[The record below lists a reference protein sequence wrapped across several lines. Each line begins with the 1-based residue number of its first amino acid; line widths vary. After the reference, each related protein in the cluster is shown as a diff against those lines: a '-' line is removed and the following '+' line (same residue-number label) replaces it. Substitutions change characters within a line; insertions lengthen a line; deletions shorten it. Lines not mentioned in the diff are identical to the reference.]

1 MGTSNSNSTNSPK
14 KQDDLFT
21 VITSELYKCSN
32 NEKYI
37 INQLSEVK
45 HKKLRGLYL
54 LNQCTS
60 NDSQKL
66 FFESET
72 LPQNSII
79 YYFSSSSKI
88 PILKTYSEIEAF
100 QPFNDPQFYKIIIL
114 STNSSTNDN
123 ISNLEISKYIQ
134 DKGGFKYDMV
144 LDFTKSEENLS
155 QMEKNAIKN
164 NMIISISSVGFEEQK
179 LNPDNKKEIF
189 KITGNI
195 NNNSILY
202 VIKWLFNDKMPKEGN
217 DNSDI
222 INNQIKH
229 IMIKNSII
237 DDINSFNKLVNILNC
252 FPIQLFTFCENS
264 ISNDIK
270 WWEQISKILKNNYSI
285 KYIDFHSQNINDE
298 IIPVLV
304 KPLSDK
310 NIKIIDLG
318 GNNLTSKGC
327 EIISENLKIVNSS
340 QKLYF
345 RNNNKILF
353 KSDGVKFITEGLIN
367 NENIE
372 FLEFSNMDITGC
384 GIYLKEIIKNKSNFK
399 YLFVKNCKLNCKD
412 FKYIFEE
419 IEQSESIKEVDV
431 SDNNMGGD
439 KALQYIAGAIKNN
452 KSLTYLGMENL
463 NINMDNYE
471 IIFDAIKFNI
481 DISSYTLS
489 YNSGLKPKI
498 VLSFFLGLTHV
509 KYLEYIPYGP
519 QDKGKELTL
528 EEKKLI
534 EQFKNERNDL
544 ELIYKENN
552 K

>member
-1 MGTSNSNSTNSPK
+1 MGASNGTKSLK
-14 KQDDLFT
+14 EEDEFT
-21 VITSELYKCSN
+21 VITSELYKSSN
-32 NEKYI
+32 SEIYI
-37 INQLSEVK
+37 IKKLSEVR
-45 HKKLRGLYL
+45 HKKLKGLYL

-72 LPQNSII
+72 LPENSII

-88 PILKTYSEIEAF
+88 PTLKTYSEIEAF

-155 QMEKNAIKN
+155 QMEKDVIKN

-179 LNPDNKKEIF
+179 LNPDNKNEIF

-310 NIKIIDLG
+310 NIKIMDLG

-345 RNNNKILF
+345 RNNHKILF

-519 QDKGKELTL
+519 HDKGKELTL

-534 EQFKNERNDL
+534 EQFKNERKDL

>member
-1 MGTSNSNSTNSPK
+1 MGTSNGAKSLK
-14 KQDDLFT
+14 EDDEFT
-21 VITSELYKCSN
+21 VITSELYKSSN
-32 NEKYI
+32 SEIYI
-37 INQLSEVK
+37 IKKLSEVR
-45 HKKLRGLYL
+45 HKKLKGLYL

-164 NMIISISSVGFEEQK
+164 NMIISISSLGFEEQK
-179 LNPDNKKEIF
+179 LNPDNKSEIF

>member
-1 MGTSNSNSTNSPK
+1 MGASNGTKSLK
-14 KQDDLFT
+14 EEDEFT
-21 VITSELYKCSN
+21 VITSELYKSSN
-32 NEKYI
+32 SEIYI
-37 INQLSEVK
+37 IKKLSEVR
-45 HKKLRGLYL
+45 HKKLKGLYL

-72 LPQNSII
+72 LPENSII
-79 YYFSSSSKI
+79 YYFSSSSII
-88 PILKTYSEIEAF
+88 PTLKTYSEIEAF

-179 LNPDNKKEIF
+179 LNPDNKSEIF

-310 NIKIIDLG
+310 NIKIMDLG

-345 RNNNKILF
+345 RNNHKILF

-534 EQFKNERNDL
+534 EQFKNERKDL

>member
-1 MGTSNSNSTNSPK
+1 MGSSNGAKSLK
-14 KQDDLFT
+14 EEDEFT
-21 VITSELYKCSN
+21 VITSELYKSSN
-32 NEKYI
+32 SEKYI
-37 INQLSEVK
+37 IKKLSEVR
-45 HKKLRGLYL
+45 HKKLKGLYL

-72 LPQNSII
+72 LPDNSLI

-88 PILKTYSEIEAF
+88 PTLKTYSEIEAF

-155 QMEKNAIKN
+155 QMEKDVIKN

-179 LNPDNKKEIF
+179 LNPDNKNEIF
-189 KITGNI
+189 KIMGNI

-310 NIKIIDLG
+310 NIKIMDLG

-345 RNNNKILF
+345 RNNHKILF

-534 EQFKNERNDL
+534 EQFKNERKDL

>member
-1 MGTSNSNSTNSPK
+1 MGASNGTKSLK
-14 KQDDLFT
+14 EEDEFT
-21 VITSELYKCSN
+21 VISSELYKSSN
-32 NEKYI
+32 SEIYI
-37 INQLSEVK
+37 IKKLSEVR
-45 HKKLRGLYL
+45 HKKLKGLYL

-88 PILKTYSEIEAF
+88 PTLKTYSEIEAF

-155 QMEKNAIKN
+155 QMEKNVIKN
-164 NMIISISSVGFEEQK
+164 NMIISISSLGFEEQK
-179 LNPDNKKEIF
+179 LNPDNKSEIF

-310 NIKIIDLG
+310 NIKIMDLG

-345 RNNNKILF
+345 RNNHKILF

-367 NENIE
+367 NEKIE

-534 EQFKNERNDL
+534 EQFKNERKDL

>member
-1 MGTSNSNSTNSPK
+1 MGASNGAKSLK
-14 KQDDLFT
+14 EEDEFT
-21 VITSELYKCSN
+21 VITSELYKSSN
-32 NEKYI
+32 SEKYI
-37 INQLSEVK
+37 IKKLSEVR
-45 HKKLRGLYL
+45 HKKLKGLYL

-72 LPQNSII
+72 LPDNSLI

-88 PILKTYSEIEAF
+88 PTLKTYSEIEAF

-114 STNSSTNDN
+114 STTSSTNDN

-155 QMEKNAIKN
+155 QMEKDVIKN

-179 LNPDNKKEIF
+179 LNPDNKSEIF

-237 DDINSFNKLVNILNC
+237 DDINSFSKLVNILNC

-310 NIKIIDLG
+310 NIKIMDLG

-345 RNNNKILF
+345 RNNHKILF
-353 KSDGVKFITEGLIN
+353 KSDGVKFITEGLLN

-519 QDKGKELTL
+519 HDKGKELTL

-534 EQFKNERNDL
+534 EQFKNERKDL

>member
-1 MGTSNSNSTNSPK
+1 MGASNGTKSLK
-14 KQDDLFT
+14 EEDEFT
-21 VITSELYKCSN
+21 VISSELYKSSN
-32 NEKYI
+32 SEIYI
-37 INQLSEVK
+37 IKKLSEVR
-45 HKKLRGLYL
+45 HKKLKGLYL

-72 LPQNSII
+72 LPDNSLI

-88 PILKTYSEIEAF
+88 PTLKTYSEIEAF

-164 NMIISISSVGFEEQK
+164 NMIISISSLGFEEQK
-179 LNPDNKKEIF
+179 LNPDNKSEIF

-345 RNNNKILF
+345 RNNHKILF

-498 VLSFFLGLTHV
+498 VLSFFLRLTHV
-509 KYLEYIPYGP
+509 KYLEYIPYDP

-534 EQFKNERNDL
+534 EQFKNERKDL

-552 K
+552 

>member
-1 MGTSNSNSTNSPK
+1 MGASNGTKSLK
-14 KQDDLFT
+14 EEDEFT
-21 VITSELYKCSN
+21 VITSELYKSSN
-32 NEKYI
+32 SEIYI
-37 INQLSEVK
+37 IKKLSEVR
-45 HKKLRGLYL
+45 HKKLKGLYL

-72 LPQNSII
+72 LPENSII

-88 PILKTYSEIEAF
+88 PTLKTYSEIEAF

-155 QMEKNAIKN
+155 QMEKDVIKN

-179 LNPDNKKEIF
+179 LNPDNKSEIF

-345 RNNNKILF
+345 RNNHKILF

-509 KYLEYIPYGP
+509 KYLEYIPYSP
-519 QDKGKELTL
+519 HDKGKELTL

-534 EQFKNERNDL
+534 EQFKNERKDL

>member
-1 MGTSNSNSTNSPK
+1 MGTSNGAKSLK
-14 KQDDLFT
+14 EDDEFT
-21 VITSELYKCSN
+21 VITSELYKSSN
-32 NEKYI
+32 SEIYI
-37 INQLSEVK
+37 IKKLSEVR
-45 HKKLRGLYL
+45 HKKLKGLYL

-164 NMIISISSVGFEEQK
+164 NMIISISSLGFEEQK
-179 LNPDNKKEIF
+179 LNPDNKSEIF

-345 RNNNKILF
+345 RNNHKILF

>member
-1 MGTSNSNSTNSPK
+1 MGASNGTKSLK
-14 KQDDLFT
+14 EEDEFT
-21 VITSELYKCSN
+21 VITSELYKSSN
-32 NEKYI
+32 SEIYI
-37 INQLSEVK
+37 IKKLSEVR
-45 HKKLRGLYL
+45 HKKLKGLYL

-72 LPQNSII
+72 LPENSII

-88 PILKTYSEIEAF
+88 PTLKTYSEIEAF

-123 ISNLEISKYIQ
+123 ISNLEISKSIQ

-164 NMIISISSVGFEEQK
+164 NMIISISSLGFEEQK
-179 LNPDNKKEIF
+179 LNPDNKSEIF

-345 RNNNKILF
+345 RNNHKILF

-534 EQFKNERNDL
+534 EQFKNERKDL

>member
-1 MGTSNSNSTNSPK
+1 MGTSNGAKSLK
-14 KQDDLFT
+14 EDDEFT
-21 VITSELYKCSN
+21 VITSELYKSSN
-32 NEKYI
+32 SEIYI
-37 INQLSEVK
+37 IKKLSEVR
-45 HKKLRGLYL
+45 HKKLKGLYL

-72 LPQNSII
+72 LPENSII

-88 PILKTYSEIEAF
+88 PTLKTYSEIEAF

-164 NMIISISSVGFEEQK
+164 NMIISISSLGFEEQK
-179 LNPDNKKEIF
+179 LNPDNKSEIF

-345 RNNNKILF
+345 RNNHKILF

-534 EQFKNERNDL
+534 EQFKNERKDL

>member
-1 MGTSNSNSTNSPK
+1 MGASNGTKSLK
-14 KQDDLFT
+14 EEDEFT
-21 VITSELYKCSN
+21 VITSELYKSSN
-32 NEKYI
+32 NEIYI
-37 INQLSEVK
+37 IKKLSEVR
-45 HKKLRGLYL
+45 HKKLKGLYL

-72 LPQNSII
+72 LPENSII
-79 YYFSSSSKI
+79 YYFSSSSII
-88 PILKTYSEIEAF
+88 PTLKTYSEIEAF

-179 LNPDNKKEIF
+179 LNPDNKSEIF

-285 KYIDFHSQNINDE
+285 KYIYFNSQNINDE

-310 NIKIIDLG
+310 NIKIMDLG

-345 RNNNKILF
+345 RNNHKILF

-534 EQFKNERNDL
+534 EQFKNERKDL

>member
-1 MGTSNSNSTNSPK
+1 MGASNGTKSLK
-14 KQDDLFT
+14 EEDEFT
-21 VITSELYKCSN
+21 VITSELYKSSN
-32 NEKYI
+32 SEIYI
-37 INQLSEVK
+37 IKKLSEVR
-45 HKKLRGLYL
+45 HKKLKGLYL

-72 LPQNSII
+72 LPENSII

-88 PILKTYSEIEAF
+88 PTLKTYSEIEAF

-179 LNPDNKKEIF
+179 LNPDNKNEIF

-270 WWEQISKILKNNYSI
+270 W
-285 KYIDFHSQNINDE
+285 
-298 IIPVLV
+298 
-304 KPLSDK
+304 
-310 NIKIIDLG
+310 
-318 GNNLTSKGC
+318 GNKF
-327 EIISENLKIVNSS
+327 
-340 QKLYF
+340 QKF
-345 RNNNKILF
+345 
-353 KSDGVKFITEGLIN
+353 
-367 NENIE
+367 
-372 FLEFSNMDITGC
+372 
-384 GIYLKEIIKNKSNFK
+384 
-399 YLFVKNCKLNCKD
+399 
-412 FKYIFEE
+412 
-419 IEQSESIKEVDV
+419 
-431 SDNNMGGD
+431 
-439 KALQYIAGAIKNN
+439 
-452 KSLTYLGMENL
+452 
-463 NINMDNYE
+463 
-471 IIFDAIKFNI
+471 
-481 DISSYTLS
+481 
-489 YNSGLKPKI
+489 
-498 VLSFFLGLTHV
+498 
-509 KYLEYIPYGP
+509 
-519 QDKGKELTL
+519 
-528 EEKKLI
+528 
-534 EQFKNERNDL
+534 
-544 ELIYKENN
+544 
-552 K
+552 

>member
-1 MGTSNSNSTNSPK
+1 MGASNGTKSLK
-14 KQDDLFT
+14 EEDEFT
-21 VITSELYKCSN
+21 VISSELYKSSN
-32 NEKYI
+32 SEIYI
-37 INQLSEVK
+37 IKKLSEVR
-45 HKKLRGLYL
+45 HKKLKGLYL

-72 LPQNSII
+72 LPENSII

-88 PILKTYSEIEAF
+88 PTLKTYSEIEAF

-164 NMIISISSVGFEEQK
+164 NMIISISSLGFEEQK
-179 LNPDNKKEIF
+179 LNPDNKSEIF

-345 RNNNKILF
+345 RNNHKILF

-534 EQFKNERNDL
+534 EQFKNERKDL